1 MRSWSVL
8 KTLDYFFNCINCGFK
23 FESKKVEY
31 YCPKCN
37 DLLEITYDMKEL
49 KNIVSKEKFEN
60 RPLSVW
66 RYKELLPIKDLSKI
80 VSLGEGGTT
89 LHECKNL
96 CKLFNAKNLFVKNEG
111 ENPTGSFKDRGM
123 TVAISKALEDEVK
136 IVACASTGNTSASL
150 AAYAAKANIKSIIL
164 IPEGK
169 VALGKM
175 VQAIIHGAKIIQ
187 INGSFDD
194 ALNCV
199 KKLVNQYPQICLL
212 NSINPFRIEGQKT
225 LAMEICSQLNY
236 NAPDTVILPV
246 GNAGNI
252 SAVWKGF
259 KEFKELGLIP
269 KVPKMI
275 GIQAEKAAP
284 LAKAFRE
291 GKNEVSIVSNPE
303 TIATAIKIG
312 APASWKKALRAVKDS
327 NGLMETVNDNEI
339 IEAQKLLARKEGIFV
354 EPASAASIAG
364 LKKLLE
370 NGQIDAHENIV
381 CITTGHGLKDPD
393 IVLKTCTESLI
404 KISPIMEELKKV
416 LEEML

>member
-1 MRSWSVL
+1 VCQNA
-8 KTLDYFFNCINCGFK
+8 LDYFFKCINCGFK
-23 FESKKVEY
+23 FESEKVEY

-37 DLLEITYDMKEL
+37 DLLEIAYDIEEL
-49 KNIVSKEKFEN
+49 KNFVSKDTFEKY
-60 RPLSVW
+60 PLSVW
-66 RYKELLPIKDLSKI
+66 RYKELLPIKDFSKI

-96 CKLFNAKNLFVKNEG
+96 REIFNIKSLLVKNEG

-123 TVAISKALEDEVK
+123 TVAISKALENKVK

-194 ALNCV
+194 ALNSV
-199 KKLVNQYPQICLL
+199 KKLVEYYPQICLL

-236 NAPDTVILPV
+236 NVPDAVILPV

-259 KEFKELGLIP
+259 NEFKELGLI
-269 KVPKMI
+269 KNVPRMI

-284 LAKAFRE
+284 LAKAFKE
-291 GKNEVSIVSNPE
+291 GKNEISIVNNPE

-312 APASWKKALRAVKDS
+312 APASWKKALKAVRNS
-327 NGLMETVNDNEI
+327 NGLLEVVSDDEI

-370 NGQIDAHENIV
+370 NGQLDKYENIV

-393 IVLKTCTESLI
+393 VVLKTCIEPLI
-404 KISPIMEELKKV
+404 KVSPTIEELKKV
-416 LEEML
+416 LGGSLN

>member
-1 MRSWSVL
+1 MS
-8 KTLDYFFNCINCGFK
+8 YFFNCINCGFK
-23 FESKKVEY
+23 FESEEIEY

-37 DLLEITYDMKEL
+37 DLLEILYDLEKL
-49 KNIVSKEKFEN
+49 KNIVSREKLEK
-60 RPLSVW
+60 RALSVW
-66 RYKELLPIKDLSKI
+66 KYKELLPIKDLSKI

-89 LHECKNL
+89 LHKCNNL
-96 CKLFNAKNLFVKNEG
+96 SKILNLKNLFIKNEG

-123 TVAISKALEDEVK
+123 TVAVSKALERNIK

-150 AAYAAKANIKSIIL
+150 AAYAAKAGIKSVVL

-169 VALGKM
+169 VALGKI

-187 INGSFDD
+187 VNGNFDE
-194 ALNCV
+194 ALKAV
-199 KKLVNQYPQICLL
+199 KELVKAYPQICLL

-225 LAMEICSQLNY
+225 LAMEICSQLDY
-236 NAPDTVILPV
+236 NAPDAVILPV

-259 KEFKELGLIP
+259 YEFKELGLIQ
-269 KVPKMI
+269 KVPRII

-284 LAKAFRE
+284 LAKAFKE
-291 GKNEVSIVSNPE
+291 GRSEISIITNPE

-312 APASWKKALRAVKDS
+312 APASWKKALKAVKHS
-327 NGLMETVNDNEI
+327 NGLLETVSDDEI

-370 NGQIDAHENIV
+370 NNQLNDCEKIV
-381 CITTGHGLKDPD
+381 CITTGHGLKDPE
-393 IVLKTCTESLI
+393 IVLKTYVEPLIKASPTIESL
-404 KISPIMEELKKV
+404 KEALEKV
-416 LEEML
+416 ENF

>member
-1 MRSWSVL
+1 L
-8 KTLDYFFNCINCGFK
+8 NYFFNCINCGFK
-23 FESKKVEY
+23 FESEEIKY

-37 DLLEITYDMKEL
+37 DLLEILYNLEEI
-49 KNIVSKEKFEN
+49 KNLVSKEELEK
-60 RPLSVW
+60 RALSVW
-66 RYKELLPIKDLSKI
+66 KYKELLPIKDLSKV

-89 LHECKNL
+89 LHECKSLSGILNV
-96 CKLFNAKNLFVKNEG
+96 KNLLVKNEG

-123 TVAISKALEDEVK
+123 TVAISKALEENVK
-136 IVACASTGNTSASL
+136 VVACASTGNTSASL
-150 AAYAAKANIKSIIL
+150 AAYAAKAGIKSLVL

-169 VALGKM
+169 VALGKI

-187 INGSFDD
+187 INGDFDE
-194 ALNCV
+194 ALKAV
-199 KKLVNQYPQICLL
+199 KELVKFHPQICLL

-259 KEFKELGLIP
+259 YEFKELGLIQKTP
-269 KVPKMI
+269 RMI

-284 LAKAFRE
+284 LAKAFKE
-291 GKNEVSIVSNPE
+291 GRSEVSIVNNPE

-312 APASWKKALRAVKDS
+312 APASWKKALKAVKDS
-327 NGLMETVNDNEI
+327 NGLLETVTDDEI
-339 IEAQKLLARKEGIFV
+339 IEAQKLLAIREGIFV

-370 NGQIDAHENIV
+370 NNQLDRYENIV

-393 IVLKTCTESLI
+393 IVLKTFTEPLIKASSNIESLKEI
-404 KISPIMEELKKV
+404 
-416 LEEML
+416 LERVESF

>member
-1 MRSWSVL
+1 ML
-8 KTLDYFFNCINCGFK
+8 KPLDYLFNCINCGFK

-37 DLLEITYDMKEL
+37 DLLEIIYDMEEL
-49 KNIVSKEKFEN
+49 KNYVSKEKFE
-60 RPLSVW
+60 RRSLSVW
-66 RYKELLPIKDLSKI
+66 RYKELLPIKDSSKI

-96 CKLFNAKNLFVKNEG
+96 CKLFNAKNLLVKNEG

-123 TVAISKALEDEVK
+123 TVAISKVLENEVK

-164 IPEGK
+164 VPEGK

-187 INGSFDD
+187 VNGNFDD
-194 ALNCV
+194 ALDSV
-199 KKLVNQYPQICLL
+199 KRLVKHYPQICLL

-236 NAPDTVILPV
+236 NPPDVIILPV

-269 KVPKMI
+269 KVPRMI

-284 LAKAFRE
+284 LTKAFKE
-291 GKNEVSIVSNPE
+291 GKNEISVVTYPE

-312 APASWKKALRAVKDS
+312 APASWKKALKAVRES
-327 NGLMETVNDNEI
+327 RGLLETVSDNEI

-370 NGQIDAHENIV
+370 NDQIDKHENIV

-393 IVLKTCTESLI
+393 VILKTYNEPLV
-404 KISPIMEELKKV
+404 KISPKIEELKKV
-416 LEEML
+416 LEGML